1 MRQRLLLAVLG
12 LAACTPPQY
21 AASVSTPID
30 PALGQQIAFD
40 MARFVGARIRPGQG
54 PIDIEPVV
62 GDEAVGP
69 NLADSLKAAG
79 FRIVD
84 RGGKHH
90 IRYAA
95 SMIDGDVITRIS
107 VDTSDGAR
115 MYTNRPKAGLTPEGP
130 FTVVE
135 RGTAND

>member
-1 MRQRLLLAVLG
+1 MRHYLLLAVLG

-21 AASVSTPID
+21 VASVSSPID

-40 MARFVGARIRPGQG
+40 MTRFVSARIKPAQG

-69 NLADSLKAAG
+69 NLTDSLKAAG
-79 FRIVD
+79 FKVID

-95 SMIDGDVITRIS
+95 SMIDGNVITRIT
-107 VDTSDGAR
+107 VDNADGAR
-115 MYTNRPKAGLTPEGP
+115 MYTNRPNAGLTPEGP
-130 FTVVE
+130 FTVVT
-135 RGTAND
+135 RGTADE